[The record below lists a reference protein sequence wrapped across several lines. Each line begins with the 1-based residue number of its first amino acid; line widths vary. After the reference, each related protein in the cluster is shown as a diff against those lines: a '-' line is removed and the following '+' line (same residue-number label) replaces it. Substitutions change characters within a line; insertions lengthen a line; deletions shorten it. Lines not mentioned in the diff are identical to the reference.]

1 MSDQTAKGNI
11 LLVDDDKFLADM
23 YSMKF
28 VQRGYTVQACL
39 SVLDAVAALRGGF
52 DPDVVL
58 FDIVMPEN
66 DGYAFLK
73 TMNDEHLASHA
84 IRIALTNQS
93 DDEEKDMAT
102 KLGAHMYL
110 VKASNLPSE
119 VVNIVEEELARRHTA

>member
-1 MSDQTAKGNI
+1 MSEPTAKGNV

-28 VQRGYTVQACL
+28 VQQGYTVQACL

-52 DPDVVL
+52 DPDAVL

-73 TMNDEHLASHA
+73 MMRDENLAPRA
-84 IRIALTNQS
+84 VKIALTNQS
-93 DDEEKDMAT
+93 DDAEKDQAM
-102 KLGAHMYL
+102 KLGANMYL
-110 VKASNLPSE
+110 IKASNLPSE
-119 VVNIVEEELARRHTA
+119 VVNIVEEELGRRRTA

>member
-1 MSDQTAKGNI
+1 MSEQNTKGNI

-28 VQRGYTVQACL
+28 VQQGYTVQACL
-39 SVLDAVAALRGGF
+39 SVLDAVAALRSGF
-52 DPDVVL
+52 DPDAVL

-73 TMNDEHLASHA
+73 MLNEEHLASHA
-84 IRIALTNQS
+84 VRIALTNQG
-93 DDEEKDMAT
+93 DDAEKDMAM

-110 VKASNLPSE
+110 IKASNLPSE
-119 VVNIVEEELARRHTA
+119 VVNIVEEELTRRHTA